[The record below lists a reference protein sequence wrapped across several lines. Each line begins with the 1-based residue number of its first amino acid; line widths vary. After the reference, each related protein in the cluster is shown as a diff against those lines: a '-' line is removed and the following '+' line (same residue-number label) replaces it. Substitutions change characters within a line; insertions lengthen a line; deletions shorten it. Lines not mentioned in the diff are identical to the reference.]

1 MNRKLQRFL
10 SIYLLLFA
18 PLYCT
23 SLHASMNQQTHGL
36 DPNSQI
42 DSLIQWGDREKHS
55 DPAKTIRLGYQ
66 ALELAKKY
74 GSIPGQVH
82 ACRIISVGHWYK
94 GAFQES
100 MENAIKCH
108 QLSQKHKYL
117 PGEIR
122 SLTLMGLISDDQKL
136 FKQAA
141 SYYQQAYELS
151 ATLKDSL
158 NIAKSLNNLGANQLR
173 RNHIHSSLHYFEQA
187 ASIHRALNN
196 QVYLADVLNNQG
208 YSYIETCQ
216 YDLALKALNEA
227 LEIRKK
233 SGNKIGESIVLQNLG
248 KLYTRLN
255 DFNKANDAFARSLLL
270 AQESGALLR
279 QKEVYHQWTILN
291 EHQGNFRE
299 ALDNYKM
306 YEMLK
311 DSLSNS
317 KNTARIAEM
326 LADFEAKKREQEI
339 QNLMLSNKMNTLWQ
353 RIFLGLLFLLFIIS
367 FLGYRFYRFR
377 NLRNQQLL
385 EMQRIKTE
393 ELEAL
398 DNLKSRFFANISHDF
413 RTPLSLILA
422 PVEALKDSVSPTVKR
437 QLDVI
442 QRNAAMLLKLVNQL
456 LELSRMESGN
466 MTLKCTSQDIVSLAK
481 GILWSFQAAA
491 DKKQIQLHFDSECDQ
506 IELYFEQEKIEQ
518 VLINLI
524 ANAIRYTPQE
534 GILGVT
540 IRTLRERDRSCLEI
554 QVCDSGPGIPKD
566 KLPRIFDRFFQ
577 GDSESHEYDG
587 AGIGLSIAK
596 EFVELHH
603 GQIHVNSMVGKGSTF
618 CVQLPMGISHLKP
631 DQIVDTIAASPPIQK
646 PEWEKQTPMD
656 TTSFQGKRILLVED
670 NPDFRNYLADQL
682 RSNYQVLVAENG
694 KVGLEKSIKNM
705 PDLIISDVVMPEVDG
720 ITFCQQLKKDPL
732 TDHIPIILLT
742 AEDNPNTRINGLQSL
757 ADDFQ
762 VKPFQINELTTR
774 IQNLISIREKLKERN
789 RSNLLL
795 QPGKI
800 QEDSMEQAF
809 MKQLL
814 KVMEDELQNEYF
826 GVEQLSAELGMSR
839 VHLHRKLLAL
849 IGKPPSQFIRS
860 FRLQRAYDLLAQN
873 TGTVAEVAYR
883 VGFSSPAYFT
893 KCFHE
898 TYGFTPTDLK
908 AHRSK
913 DQDTISECA

>member
-1 MNRKLQRFL
+1 MNRILQRFL
-10 SIYLLLFA
+10 SSYLLLHA
-18 PLYCT
+18 LLYCT
-23 SLHASMNQQTHGL
+23 SLHANKDEQTQVL
-36 DPNSQI
+36 DPNNQI

-55 DPAKTIRLGYQ
+55 DPAKTISLGYK
-66 ALELAKKY
+66 ALEIAKKY
-74 GSIPGQVH
+74 RSIPGQVH

-94 GAFQES
+94 GAFQEA
-100 MENAIKCH
+100 MENAIKCY
-108 QLSQKHKYL
+108 QLSQKHNYL

-122 SLTLMGLISDDQKL
+122 ALTLMGLISDDQKL
-136 FKQAA
+136 FRQAA
-141 SYYQQAYELS
+141 SYYQQAYKLS
-151 ATLKDSL
+151 TSLKDSL
-158 NIAKSLNNLGANQLR
+158 NVAKSLNNLGANQLR

-187 ASIHRALNN
+187 ASIHRALDN

-208 YSYIETCQ
+208 YSYIETRQ
-216 YDLALKALNEA
+216 YDFALKSLNEA
-227 LEIRKK
+227 LEIRQK
-233 SGNKIGESIVLQNLG
+233 SGNKIGESIVQQNLG
-248 KLYTRLN
+248 KLYTRQN
-255 DFNKANDAFARSLLL
+255 DFDKANQAFERSLQL

-291 EHQGNFRE
+291 ENQGNFRE

-326 LADFEAKKREQEI
+326 LAAFEEKKRKQEI

-367 FLGYRFYRFR
+367 FLGYRLYRFR

-398 DNLKSRFFANISHDF
+398 DKLKSRFFANISHDF

-456 LELSRMESGN
+456 LELSRIESGT

-481 GILWSFQAAA
+481 GILWSFQATA
-491 DKKQIQLHFDSECDQ
+491 DKKQIQLYFDSECNR

-524 ANAIRYTPQE
+524 ANAIRYTPRE

-540 IRTLRERDRSCLEI
+540 IRTLRERDKPCLEI
-554 QVCDSGPGIPKD
+554 QVCDSGPGISKD

-577 GDSESHEYDG
+577 GDSASHEYDG
-587 AGIGLSIAK
+587 VGIGLSIAK

-603 GQIHVNSMVGKGSTF
+603 GHIHVNSTVGKGSTF
-618 CVQLPMGISHLKP
+618 CVQLPMEKYHLNP
-631 DQIVDTIAASPPIQK
+631 DQIADNITASLPIQASGL
-646 PEWEKQTPMD
+646 EKQTPMGPV
-656 TTSFQGKRILLVED
+656 SFQGKRILLVED
-670 NPDFRNYLADQL
+670 NPDFRKYLADQL
-682 RSNYQVLVAENG
+682 KSNYQVLVAENG
-694 KVGLEKSIKNM
+694 KLGLEKSIKCI
-705 PDLIISDVVMPEVDG
+705 PDLIISDVVMPEMDG
-720 ITFCQQLKKDPL
+720 ITFCQHLKEDPL

-742 AEDNPNTRINGLQSL
+742 AEDNPNTRISGLQSL
-757 ADDFQ
+757 ADDFL

-774 IQNLISIREKLKERN
+774 IQNLISIREKLKEKN
-789 RSNLLL
+789 RSLML
-795 QPGKI
+795 QPGKVR
-800 QEDSMEQAF
+800 EDSMDQAF
-809 MKQLL
+809 LKQLL
-814 KVMEDELQNEYF
+814 EVMEGELQNEYF
-826 GVEQLSAELGMSR
+826 GVEKLSAELGMSR

-883 VGFSSPAYFT
+883 VGFSSLAYFT

-908 AHRSK
+908 AHRGK
-913 DQDTISECA
+913 GQDTLSECA